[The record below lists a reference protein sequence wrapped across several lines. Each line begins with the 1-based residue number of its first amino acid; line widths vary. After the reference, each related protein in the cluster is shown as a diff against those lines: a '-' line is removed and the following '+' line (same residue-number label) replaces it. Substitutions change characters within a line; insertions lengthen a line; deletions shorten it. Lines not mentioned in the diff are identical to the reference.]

1 MNWQIGNQ
9 PYQMRASWGFGI
21 RFKTPVFPIRLDY
34 AFPISRGR
42 PGGESFER
50 FNFTIGSIF

>member
-1 MNWQIGNQ
+1 
-9 PYQMRASWGFGI
+9 MRASWGFGI

-34 AFPISRGR
+34 AFPLSRAR
-42 PGGESFER
+42 PGESFER